1 MPTTDDRLKTIELA
15 ALKQNGELPEN
26 MSRSETMFFEEMSC
40 LYLRYNLGKICEQLP
55 EDMRKLCPV
64 ITKDSASIQK
74 KKYITGVKTM
84 QMWEDIFHSELHVTN
99 EVHKLVAPESE
110 LKNMDKEQLLDRIV
124 RIMGVLTGLMNAD
137 DKIPPFLAGVKG
149 EK

>member
-55 EDMRKLCPV
+55 EEMRKLCPV

>member
-55 EDMRKLCPV
+55 EDMHKLCPV